1 MDETI
6 GSILRHKSQEVWS
19 VQPDSTVYDAIALMA
34 KRSVGA
40 VLVIGGSGA
49 GLRP

>member
-1 MDETI
+1 MNDTI

-34 KRSVGA
+34 MKSVERD
-40 VLVIGGSGA
+40 SS
-49 GLRP
+49 